1 MTMQAESTV
10 AEPRVKPVETFR
22 DDFTYSNSPEA
33 IRRFPFPFP
42 EDSYMYSVNIEPH
55 NGGPPGSAYAPA
67 FDIDEH
73 YLSEIEERRKVLEE
87 DPSRCTVLPHMMTAQ
102 WDTLELLMESL
113 STDYPQHFSLT
124 REGDRWTWEN
134 RLLGI
139 HDTFTFGDPETLPM
153 EPFEYITRQVQGD
166 FTLHDQRDDMLY
178 MDGGMLTCQADW
190 SLQFDLGMNFY
201 EWHGPV
207 PRAHEMGVF
216 DRALKYLLNLQV
228 GHPVRRLNWT
238 MTVNPRM
245 DTSPENYHKWGI
257 DRATVTPE
265 NVGDKAH
272 LRVELQALYRLPR
285 SNAVLFSIRCYLISV
300 NELATIPKWAKRFHR
315 VLKTLPDDLADY
327 KGFID
332 YRPIV
337 VEYLSQFDDGEELAY
352 GAAPE

>member
-1 MTMQAESTV
+1 MQARTIT
-10 AEPRVKPVETFR
+10 PPDIKPAETFR
-22 DDFTYSNSPEA
+22 GDFTYRNSPEA

-42 EDSYMYSVNIEPH
+42 EDAYMYSVNIEPH
-55 NGGPPGSAYAPA
+55 DGGPADTVYAPA

-73 YLSEIEERRKVLEE
+73 YLSEMEERRQVLAE
-87 DPSRCTVLPHMMTAQ
+87 DPTRCTVLPHMMAAQ

-113 STDYPQHFSLT
+113 AADYPDSFTLN
-124 REGDRWTWEN
+124 RDGDRWTWEN
-134 RLLGI
+134 RLLDVR
-139 HDTFTFGDPETLPM
+139 DTFTFGDPTTLPQ

-166 FTLHDQRDDMLY
+166 FTLHDQRDGTLY

-190 SLQFDLGMNFY
+190 SLQFDLGMTFH

-216 DRALKYLLNLQV
+216 DRALTFLMNLRLGQ
-228 GHPVRRLNWT
+228 PVRRLNWT
-238 MTVNPRM
+238 MTINPRM

-257 DRATVTPE
+257 DRARVTPE

-285 SNAVLFSIRCYLISV
+285 SNAILFSIRCYLISI

-315 VLKTLPDDLADY
+315 VLRDLPDDLADY
-327 KGFID
+327 KGLIG
-332 YRPIV
+332 YRPLV
-337 VEYLSQFDDGEELAY
+337 VDHLAPLDDGATLTP
-352 GAAPE
+352 GTAPE

>member
-1 MTMQAESTV
+1 MGNEANV
-10 AEPRVKPVETFR
+10 AVPDVKPVETFR
-22 DDFTYSNSPEA
+22 DDFTFANSPKA
-33 IRRFPFPFP
+33 IRRFPFPFTD
-42 EDSYMYSVNIEPH
+42 DSYMYSVNLEPH

-73 YLSEIEERRKVLEE
+73 YLSEVEERRKVLED
-87 DPSRCTVLPHMMTAQ
+87 DPTRCTVLEHMMPAQ

-113 STDYPQHFSLT
+113 SNDYPDCFVLT
-124 REGDRWTWEN
+124 RNGDQWTWEN

-139 HDTFTFGDPETLPM
+139 KDTFTFGDPDTLPY

-166 FTLHDQRDDMLY
+166 FTLHDQRDNMLY

-216 DRALKYLLNLQV
+216 ERALKYLLNLRV
-228 GHPVRRLNWT
+228 GEPVRRLNWT
-238 MTVNPRM
+238 MTVHPRM
-245 DTSPENYHKWGI
+245 DTSPENYPKWGI

-265 NVGDKAH
+265 NVGDYAH

-285 SNAVLFSIRCYLISV
+285 SNAILFSIRCYLISL
-300 NELATIPKWAKRFHR
+300 NELTTIPKWATRMHR
-315 VLKTLPDDLADY
+315 VIKTLPEDLADY
-327 KGFID
+327 KGFIG

-337 VEYLSQFDDGEELAY
+337 VDYLSQFDDGEELTP
-352 GAAPE
+352 GAAPD